1 MHAALQAP
9 ARIRRLPGPAPAA
22 GAAPQGHRG
31 MGLAAPPGT
40 GRVEPAGPRGALAP
54 SALRRRQQHQR
65 LLPLPVGLPRAGS
78 PRQGGRPVPGGAG
91 ALPAPLARGDRSQDG
106 GLLPGAGDG
115 PDPGAVRTRR
125 ALPAAGHAPA
135 GPRGQGTQP
144 RADAPLPLPLPDRTG
159 HRLNHTPCTGL
170 RRALPPR
177 LRSTQ
182 AQRAYKTRAPG
193 HPHWAALRQPQ
204 PVGGGGR
211 QGRAAGYGNGRI
223 AGA

>member
-9 ARIRRLPGPAPAA
+9 ARLRWLPGPAPAA

-65 LLPLPVGLPRAGS
+65 LLPLPVGLPRTGS
-78 PRQGGRPVPGGAG
+78 PRQGGRSVPGGAG
-91 ALPAPLARGDRSQDG
+91 ALPGPLARGDRSQDG
-106 GLLPGAGDG
+106 GVLPGAGDG
-115 PDPGAVRTRR
+115 PDPGTVRTRR

-135 GPRGQGTQP
+135 GPGRQGTQP
-144 RADAPLPLPLPDRTG
+144 RTDAPLPLALPDGAG
-159 HRLNHTPCTGL
+159 HSGGPAPHTGL
-170 RRALPPR
+170 RRALPPQ

-182 AQRAYKTRAPG
+182 AQRAYKTRASG
-193 HPHWAALRQPQ
+193 HSHRAALRQPE

-211 QGRAAGYGNGRI
+211 QGQTAGYGNYSSTE
-223 AGA
+223 A